1 MKIIKNIS
9 VVVILILLPSLLIPF
24 HSKHDN
30 LFLWIIIFLIV
41 AFFIFNLI
49 IRKSLSFKNYFTSK
63 FNLFTN
69 KVRYKKTFDL
79 PNDLMYQKVIE
90 VINDSKFKLADT
102 DKEKF
107 EILAISTMSAI
118 SWGENLY
125 IDFETKGNETI
136 MHFCSTTFFQMY
148 DWGKNE
154 KNYTVLLNEIESS
167 LTI

>member
-1 MKIIKNIS
+1 
-9 VVVILILLPSLLIPF
+9 
-24 HSKHDN
+24 
-30 LFLWIIIFLIV
+30 
-41 AFFIFNLI
+41 
-49 IRKSLSFKNYFTSK
+49 
-63 FNLFTN
+63 
-69 KVRYKKTFDL
+69 
-79 PNDLMYQKVIE
+79 
-90 VINDSKFKLADT
+90 
-102 DKEKF
+102 
-107 EILAISTMSAI
+107 MSAI